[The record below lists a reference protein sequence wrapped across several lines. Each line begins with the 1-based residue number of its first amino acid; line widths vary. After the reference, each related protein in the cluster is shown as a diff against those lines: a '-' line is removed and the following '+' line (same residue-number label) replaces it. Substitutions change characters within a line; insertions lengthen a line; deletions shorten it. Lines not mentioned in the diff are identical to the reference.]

1 MTSEPDV
8 VRNLTHPARGS
19 WKRDNPRVSATLRLA
34 DLIAGLSIACD
45 LGFGLPPEEAMRS
58 CLIATGLA
66 RNLGLPEDEVADA
79 YYTALLMHV
88 GCSALSH
95 ETAMVFGDER
105 PVLTAVASTN
115 VADPV
120 DISENLMPILLQV
133 ESPDVRAQVEHFA
146 ATDQGEFGRN
156 FDTGSCEIA
165 SATAR
170 RVGLGTG
177 AERSLKEAVE
187 WWNGDGPPQGLKGDE
202 IAPAARIARAAAD
215 AARFDALGGKD
226 AVVEAVRRHGRA
238 GFSTLRSSTRS
249 SSTRTSSW
257 PRRGRAIRAT
267 ECWRSSPSPSS
278 KPLSPT

>member
-1 MTSEPDV
+1 
-8 VRNLTHPARGS
+8 
-19 WKRDNPRVSATLRLA
+19 
-34 DLIAGLSIACD
+34 
-45 LGFGLPPEEAMRS
+45 
-58 CLIATGLA
+58 
-66 RNLGLPEDEVADA
+66 
-79 YYTALLMHV
+79 
-88 GCSALSH
+88 
-95 ETAMVFGDER
+95 MVFGDER

-170 RVGLGTG
+170 RVGLGKG

-187 WWNGDGPPQGLKGDE
+187 WWNGEGPPQGLKGDE
-202 IAPAARIARAAAD
+202 IAPAARVARAAAD

-226 AVVEAVRRHGRA
+226 AVVGAVKARSGGILDPAVVEALIANADELLAETRAGDPRDRVLEVEPEPVVETAFTDLTELARSVRRSGGHEDALDPRTLGRGREACLRRREVAEA
-238 GFSTLRSSTRS
+238 GCSDTRPGSRSPR
-249 SSTRTSSW
+249 SW
-257 PRRGRAIRAT
+257 PTSERSRFRMRSGRNRD
-267 ECWRSSPSPSS
+267 R
-278 KPLSPT
+278 